1 VTRWVVC
8 TQFRKE
14 QERLAMPTDPAQLNE
29 SHVMHWLRWAL
40 NTFCSASIKPAD
52 WLMSDLALCAITHD
66 QFKGR
71 VSVDPHDLFWTNLE
85 LLSKCKVVAMVQK
98 AAG

>member
-1 VTRWVVC
+1 
-8 TQFRKE
+8 
-14 QERLAMPTDPAQLNE
+14 MPTDPAQLNE